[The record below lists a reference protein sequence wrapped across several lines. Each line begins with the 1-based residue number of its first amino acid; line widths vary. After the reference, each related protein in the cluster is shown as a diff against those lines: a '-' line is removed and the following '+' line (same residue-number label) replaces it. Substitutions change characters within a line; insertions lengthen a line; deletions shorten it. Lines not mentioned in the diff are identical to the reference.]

1 MSRSPLRGNDD
12 GSTERHIGRLFGTD
26 GVRGVAN
33 LELTPELA
41 LRLGRAAGHVLG
53 GRGHSVVVGRD
64 TRRSG
69 RMLEGALAAGLCSV
83 GIDVRLVGHV
93 PTPGLA
99 YLTRTHDFIA
109 GAVISASHNPA
120 PDNGIKFFD
129 HKGLKLPDALEDE
142 IERAMTGDDALPRPT
157 EGGIGLVGDQR
168 GLVKDYEDFLG
179 RLAPP
184 LDDIT
189 VVLDCANGGTYRV
202 APSVFARAGARVI
215 TLFDTPDGE
224 NINLGCGATAPEALQ
239 RAVVEHRADVG
250 FAFDGD
256 GDRVM
261 IVDRQ
266 GMLHDGDLVL
276 ALAARHFAK
285 DGRLD
290 PRVVVG
296 TVMSNGALEALLRAE
311 GIELV
316 RTKVGDRYVWEEME
330 KRGAQFGGEPS
341 GHVIFREY
349 HTTGDGILT
358 ALEVLSLMHAE
369 RRPLEDLARD
379 LVRWPQI
386 TRNVRAARRSEWE
399 SSEALATA
407 LRDAK
412 AKLGGEGRILVR
424 PSGTEPVL
432 RITVEARDPSV
443 ASSTAQTLEEIAKR
457 ELV

>member
-1 MSRSPLRGNDD
+1 MS
-12 GSTERHIGRLFGTD
+12 RLFGTD

-33 LELTPELA
+33 LDLTPELA

-53 GRGHSVVVGRD
+53 GRGHAVVIGRD

-83 GIDVRLVGHV
+83 GIDVRLVGHI

-99 YLTRTHDFIA
+99 HLTRTKEFVA

-129 HKGLKLPDALEDE
+129 HSGQKLADATEDE
-142 IERAMTGDDALPRPT
+142 IEHAMADEAALPRPT
-157 EGGIGLVGDQR
+157 ESGIGLVGDAR

-179 RLAPP
+179 TVAPP
-184 LDDIT
+184 LDGLK
-189 VVLDCANGGTYRV
+189 VVLDCANGATYRV
-202 APSVFARAGARVI
+202 APSVFARAGAEVL

-224 NINLGCGATAPEALQ
+224 NINEGCGATDTAAL
-239 RAVVEHRADVG
+239 AKKVVEWGGDVG

-261 IVDRQ
+261 TIDATGRV
-266 GMLHDGDLVL
+266 HDGDVIL

-285 DGRLD
+285 QGKLS
-290 PRVVVG
+290 PRIVVG
-296 TVMSNGALEALLRAE
+296 TIMSNGGLEATLARD

-341 GHVIFREY
+341 GHVIFRGH
-349 HTTGDGILT
+349 HTTGDGIFT
-358 ALEVLSLMHAE
+358 ALELLSLVHGE
-369 RRPLEDLARD
+369 RRPLHELAADLE
-379 LVRWPQI
+379 RWPQV
-386 TRNVRAARRSEWE
+386 TRNVRATRRGEWE
-399 SSEALATA
+399 ASAAFAAAVREARTT
-407 LRDAK
+407 
-412 AKLGGEGRILVR
+412 LGEAGRLVVR

-432 RITVEARDPSV
+432 RITVEARD
-443 ASSTAQTLEEIAKR
+443 AETAFSTASRLEDIAKK